1 VGKVIKRTTAE
12 KQQNVFVHLPDNE
25 TEEAKAIVIDWSKG
39 GKVTEL
45 TEKKEKG

>member
-12 KQQNVFVHLPDNE
+12 KQQNVFVHIPDSPD
-25 TEEAKAIVIDWSKG
+25 EEAKAFVIDWSKG

-45 TEKKEKG
+45 TEKKRES